1 MARLWNSDGSIKTES
16 LGVDYDPTVSGLAA
30 RTVKEAIDELASAV
44 ESAGGGGG
52 SVAKFEGTTESISG
66 GGSGNLTI
74 DIGFPDGYIPKVTWE
89 PVSNA
94 SVTSAIIKQYADSAR
109 SKLIGILTGD
119 AYFGAGTTDILP
131 RYRGMGGM
139 VLTVVAP
146 HRSEDNNIYLT
157 VENKTGGEDGTIKIT
172 LWVEQKTLAT

>member
-52 SVAKFEGTTESISG
+52 SIAKFEGTTESISG

-74 DIGFPDGYIPKVTWE
+74 DIGFSNGYIPMLTWE
-89 PVSNA
+89 PVSNPA
-94 SVTSAIIKQYADSAR
+94 VNGVLIKQYADSAR
-109 SKLIGILTGD
+109 TKLIGILTGD
-119 AYFGAGTTDILP
+119 LDMPVSTTDFIP
-131 RYRGMGGM
+131 RFRGIGGTVM
-139 VLTVVAP
+139 AVVAP

-157 VENKTGGEDGTIKIT
+157 VYNGTGEEDGTIKIT